1 MGADTIISS
10 KATNTEDN
18 GKSEDIDRL
27 WQIEDCI
34 KMKFKETPR
43 SF

>member
-10 KATNTEDN
+10 KATNTGDN

-27 WQIEDCI
+27 WQIEDYI
-34 KMKFKETPR
+34 EIKFKETPR
-43 SF
+43 TF